1 MSFSL
6 VIGPMFSGKTTELI
20 RRCRRLMAVG
30 KKVLIINAKK
40 DNRNGLHSV
49 TTHDGAKLEA
59 KSVDMVTVHWFEQ
72 FMKDYHVIAFD
83 EGQFFDDLDEV
94 ISVLLTNNKHVIVS
108 ALQGD
113 AEMKQWD
120 TVSKLIPMADEIVQ
134 VKALCVK
141 CHAPASFTKKLVPGG
156 NRVDVGGKEKY
167 MACCYMCY
175 NI

>member
-1 MSFSL
+1 M
-6 VIGPMFSGKTTELI
+6 
-20 RRCRRLMAVG
+20 MAVG

-40 DNRNGLHSV
+40 DNRNGMHAV

-72 FMKDYHVIAFD
+72 FMDDYQVIAFD
-83 EGQFFDDLDEV
+83 EGQFFEGLDDV
-94 ISVLLTNNKHVIVS
+94 IKVLMKNKKHVIVS

-113 AEMKQWD
+113 AYMNQWNM
-120 TVSKLIPMADEIVQ
+120 VSKLVPMANDIIQ

-141 CHAPASFTKKLVPGG
+141 CHGPASFTKKLVPGG
-156 NRVDVGGKEKY
+156 NRVDVGGKDKY
-167 MACCYMCY
+167 MACCYECY

>member
-30 KKVLIINAKK
+30 NKVLIINAKK
-40 DNRNGLHSV
+40 DNRNGIHAV

-72 FMKDYHVIAFD
+72 FMDDYQVIAFD
-83 EGQFFDDLDEV
+83 EGQFFEGLDEV
-94 ISVLLTNNKHVIVS
+94 IRVLLSNGKHVIVS

-113 AEMKQWD
+113 STMNPWKM
-120 TVSKLIPMADEIVQ
+120 VSKLIPLANEIIH

-141 CHAPASFTKKLVPGG
+141 CHNEASYTKRLVPVT
-156 NRVDVGGKEKY
+156 NQVCVGGKEKY
-167 MACCYMCY
+167 MACCYECY